1 MDKQVITDMFLTKE
15 AFAQYA
21 KQLRE
26 ETAKKHGMTLEEW
39 DNAITN
45 GSVVAPIT
53 PNASGSTYRG
63 EF

>member
-21 KQLRE
+21 KQLHE
-26 ETAKKHGMTLEEW
+26 ETAKRHDMTLEEW
-39 DNAITN
+39 DAAIAN
-45 GSVVAPIT
+45 GTVVQQPT
-53 PNASGSTYRG
+53 GSFRG